1 MTPAVR
7 GLGATL
13 TAVAAM
19 IGVMFLVARR
29 GAVAGLWVVLGVVV
43 VLFGVTAVA
52 ALFGKRKKNG

>member
-1 MTPAVR
+1 VKPAVR

-13 TAVAAM
+13 IAVAAM

-29 GAVAGLWVVLGVVV
+29 GVVAGLLVVLVVVV
-43 VLFGVTAVA
+43 VLFGVTALA